1 MHSVKKISKG
11 IALLRRAKS
20 FVPLHILNNM
30 YNALV
35 LPHMTYCSTIWNDG
49 SNTILKKLSKLQKRA
64 ARVITGQSY
73 EVRSTQILESLNWI
87 PIEDTLKNRETT
99 MTFKALTN
107 RLPDYVQN
115 FFKTS
120 ENCNYSLRSNNI
132 KLSLPKPKTN
142 FLKRSFSYRAAQG
155 WNELSDEITKN
166 IQDLSL
172 TDFKR
177 LLTLSN

>member
-1 MHSVKKISKG
+1 
-11 IALLRRAKS
+11 
-20 FVPLHILNNM
+20 M

-49 SNTILKKLSKLQKRA
+49 SNSILSKLSKLQRRA

-87 PIEDTLKNRETT
+87 PIEDTLKKRETI

-107 RLPDYVQN
+107 RLPHYAQN
-115 FFKTS
+115 SLKIS
-120 ENCNYSLRSNNI
+120 ENSNYSLSSNYV

-142 FLKRSFSYRAAQG
+142 LLKRSFSYRAAKG

-166 IQDLSL
+166 VQNLSL
-172 TDFKR
+172 PYFKW
-177 LLTLSN
+177 LLTLVRIG

>member
-1 MHSVKKISKG
+1 
-11 IALLRRAKS
+11 
-20 FVPLHILNNM
+20 M

-49 SNTILKKLSKLQKRA
+49 SNSILNKLSKLQRRA

-73 EVRSTQILESLNWI
+73 EVRSAQILESLNWI
-87 PIEDTLKNRETT
+87 PIEDMLRKRETV

-115 FFKTS
+115 FFQKS
-120 ENCNYSLRSNNI
+120 ENSKYSLRSNNV

-142 FLKRSFSYRAAQG
+142 FLERSFSYRAAKG

-166 IQDLSL
+166 VQNLSL
-172 TDFKR
+172 PYFKQ
-177 LLTLSN
+177 LLTLV

>member
-1 MHSVKKISKG
+1 
-11 IALLRRAKS
+11 
-20 FVPLHILNNM
+20 M

-35 LPHMTYCSTIWNDG
+35 LPHMTYRSTIWNDG
-49 SNTILKKLSKLQKRA
+49 SNSNLNKLSKLQRRV

-73 EVRSTQILESLNWI
+73 EVRSTQILESLNWV

-115 FFKTS
+115 FFKKS

-142 FLKRSFSYRAAQG
+142 FLKRSFSYRAG
-155 WNELSDEITKN
+155 TNYRMKKLKIFR
-166 IQDLSL
+166 ICL
-172 TDFKR
+172 
-177 LLTLSN
+177 

>member
-1 MHSVKKISKG
+1 
-11 IALLRRAKS
+11 
-20 FVPLHILNNM
+20 M

-49 SNTILKKLSKLQKRA
+49 SNFILNKLSKSRRA

-115 FFKTS
+115 FFKKS

-155 WNELSDEITKN
+155 WNELSNEI
-166 IQDLSL
+166 
-172 TDFKR
+172 
-177 LLTLSN
+177 